1 MTRAAVLFALLLAA
15 CSSSDAAGG
24 GQVVEAQAR
33 VDTAEVVR
41 RLPHDTNAFTEGL
54 FIRDGVLY
62 ESTGQ
67 VGASS
72 IRKVALE
79 TGKVLQRVTVP
90 PPYFGEGIVS
100 VGKQI
105 LSLTWQHQKGFR
117 WSLDG
122 FKPLGSFSYPG
133 EGWALTSDGRQ
144 VIMSDGTAALRFL
157 DPATLKEVRRITVTA
172 EGRPLQRLN
181 ELEYVE
187 GEIYANVWMTDWIA
201 RIDPATG
208 RVVGWIDVAALA
220 RLSHSDGVNSV
231 ANGIAWDAKARRLYV
246 TGKNWPYLFEI
257 KLPAKAG

>member
-1 MTRAAVLFALLLAA
+1 M
-15 CSSSDAAGG
+15 
-24 GQVVEAQAR
+24 
-33 VDTAEVVR
+33 
-41 RLPHDTNAFTEGL
+41 RLPRGL

-72 IRKVALE
+72 IRKVVLE
-79 TGKVLQRVTVP
+79 TGKVVQRVTIP
-90 PPYFGEGIVS
+90 APYFGEGIVAI
-100 VGKQI
+100 GRQI
-105 LSLTWQHQKGFR
+105 ISLTWQHHIGFR
-117 WSLDG
+117 WSIDG
-122 FKPLGSFSYPG
+122 FKRLGSFAYPG
-133 EGWALTSDGRQ
+133 EGWALTSDGRRI
-144 VIMSDGTAALRFL
+144 IMSDGTPQLRFL
-157 DPATLKEVRRITVTA
+157 DPGTLKETRRITVIA
-172 EGRPLQRLN
+172 DGQPLQRIN

-201 RIDPATG
+201 RIDPASG

-257 KLPAKAG
+257 KRPAKAH